1 MEGEITSEKRPLKD
15 GETME
20 WILLTGVS
28 GSIGTASSAMIGV
41 RLTDRN
47 VQTSCRHQRR
57 VRILLY
63 TISTL
68 ERLI

>member
-28 GSIGTASSAMIGV
+28 GSIGTASSATIGA
-41 RLTDRN
+41 RPTDSKCSN
-47 VQTSCRHQRR
+47 V
-57 VRILLY
+57 V
-63 TISTL
+63 
-68 ERLI
+68 